1 MKVIIVSAHCST
13 SWDLLYSNVPAGI
26 INQHWQ
32 RLAQATAGLTLTK
45 RPVPSMARN
54 VCSGWFRLFRHLP
67 APAPSKEPSGLKG
80 RLWLRLRHYRNTH
93 VEAHLCKQMHSEHT
107 CTWTLWNARK
117 EARRPP
123 PTGGFWVVPQ
133 TFTSLS
139 RSRVQRCEDPRT

>member
-80 RLWLRLRHYRNTH
+80 RLWLRLRHYRNTRRSTSMQTDAQRTH
-93 VEAHLCKQMHSEHT
+93 MHLNTLK
-107 CTWTLWNARK
+107 CTQRSTQT
-117 EARRPP
+117 P

>member
-1 MKVIIVSAHCST
+1 MKAIIVSAHCST

-32 RLAQATAGLTLTK
+32 RLARATAGLTLTK
-45 RPVPSMARN
+45 RPVPSMAWKC
-54 VCSGWFRLFRHLP
+54 VQRLVPSIPPSASSSSFKGAVRPQRKALIKTQTLQRH
-67 APAPSKEPSGLKG
+67 AD
-80 RLWLRLRHYRNTH
+80 TH

-117 EARRPP
+117 EA
-123 PTGGFWVVPQ
+123 TGGFWVVPQ